1 MKRRIFRARISL
13 SFVNFNFLERNRE
26 LSLNNRERTIGKPI
40 NQISIDISFEPGI
53 YSSHSVAPDKNR
65 GGKLRGNIET
75 GVSIIA
81 AKMSDGVSAH
91 ASVCALGSYVA
102 RPLKK
107 KKNSNL
113 TRFWKTRRPSLLKTV
128 YSPMKLAIQRNVI
141 FIYQSWTG
149 WQQGTGGGEG
159 KKGWSGRERKKKKR
173 NERGK
178 KEEEKE
184 RRGRGKKF
192 FHLLWCEIIFLLI
205 DPGREGNKGWK

>member
-26 LSLNNRERTIGKPI
+26 LSLNNRGRTIGKPI

-53 YSSHSVAPDKNR
+53 YSSHSVASDKNR

-107 KKNSNL
+107 KNSNL

-141 FIYQSWTG
+141 FIYQS
-149 WQQGTGGGEG
+149 
-159 KKGWSGRERKKKKR
+159 
-173 NERGK
+173 
-178 KEEEKE
+178 
-184 RRGRGKKF
+184 
-192 FHLLWCEIIFLLI
+192 
-205 DPGREGNKGWK
+205 

>member
-107 KKNSNL
+107 KNSNL

-159 KKGWSGRERKKKKR
+159 KKGWSGRERKKK
-173 NERGK
+173 NETKEGK
-178 KEEEKE
+178 KRKRKRGGEGEKNSSIFS
-184 RRGRGKKF
+184 GVKLF
-192 FHLLWCEIIFLLI
+192 FY
-205 DPGREGNKGWK
+205 

>member
-26 LSLNNRERTIGKPI
+26 LSLNNRERTVGKPI

-91 ASVCALGSYVA
+91 TSVCALGSYVA

-107 KKNSNL
+107 KNSNL
-113 TRFWKTRRPSLLKTV
+113 TRFWKTRWPSLLKTV

-141 FIYQSWTG
+141 FIYQS
-149 WQQGTGGGEG
+149 
-159 KKGWSGRERKKKKR
+159 
-173 NERGK
+173 
-178 KEEEKE
+178 
-184 RRGRGKKF
+184 
-192 FHLLWCEIIFLLI
+192 
-205 DPGREGNKGWK
+205 

>member
-107 KKNSNL
+107 KKTQIWPDSGKRDGLPYWKQFTLRWNSRYNATWFL
-113 TRFWKTRRPSLLKTV
+113 SIKVEQDGNRGRGEGRGRRDDRAESEKKKNET
-128 YSPMKLAIQRNVI
+128 K
-141 FIYQSWTG
+141 
-149 WQQGTGGGEG
+149 EG
-159 KKGWSGRERKKKKR
+159 KKRKRKRGEEGEKNSSIFSGVKL
-173 NERGK
+173 
-178 KEEEKE
+178 
-184 RRGRGKKF
+184 F
-192 FHLLWCEIIFLLI
+192 FY
-205 DPGREGNKGWK
+205 

>member
-53 YSSHSVAPDKNR
+53 YSNHSVAPDKNR

-107 KKNSNL
+107 KKTQIWPDSGKRDGLPYWKQFTLRWNSRYNATWFL
-113 TRFWKTRRPSLLKTV
+113 SIKVEQDGNRGR
-128 YSPMKLAIQRNVI
+128 
-141 FIYQSWTG
+141 
-149 WQQGTGGGEG
+149 GEG
-159 KKGWSGRERKKKKR
+159 RGRRDDRAESEKKKTKRKREKRGREREEGK
-173 NERGK
+173 GK
-178 KEEEKE
+178 KILPSSLVWNY
-184 RRGRGKKF
+184 F
-192 FHLLWCEIIFLLI
+192 FINR
-205 DPGREGNKGWK
+205 PGEGEGGE

>member
-107 KKNSNL
+107 KKKLKSDPILENATAFPIEN
-113 TRFWKTRRPSLLKTV
+113 SLLSDETRDTTQRDF
-128 YSPMKLAIQRNVI
+128 YLSKLNRMA
-141 FIYQSWTG
+141 TG
-149 WQQGTGGGEG
+149 DGGRGGEEG
-159 KKGWSGRERKKKKR
+159 MIGQRAKKKKTKRKREKRGRERE
-173 NERGK
+173 ERKGK
-178 KEEEKE
+178 KI
-184 RRGRGKKF
+184 
-192 FHLLWCEIIFLLI
+192 LPSSLV
-205 DPGREGNKGWK
+205 

>member
-107 KKNSNL
+107 KKLKSDPILENATAFPIEN
-113 TRFWKTRRPSLLKTV
+113 SLLSDETRDTTQRDF
-128 YSPMKLAIQRNVI
+128 YLSKLNRMA
-141 FIYQSWTG
+141 TG
-149 WQQGTGGGEG
+149 DGERGGEEG
-159 KKGWSGRERKKKKR
+159 MIGQRAKKKKQ

>member
-81 AKMSDGVSAH
+81 AKMSDRVSAH

-107 KKNSNL
+107 KKTQIWPDSGKRDGLPYWKQFTLRWNSRYNATWFL
-113 TRFWKTRRPSLLKTV
+113 SIKVEQDGNRGRGRGGEEG
-128 YSPMKLAIQRNVI
+128 MIGQRAKKKNE
-141 FIYQSWTG
+141 TKEG
-149 WQQGTGGGEG
+149 KKRKRKRGGEG
-159 KKGWSGRERKKKKR
+159 EKNSSIFSGVKL
-173 NERGK
+173 
-178 KEEEKE
+178 
-184 RRGRGKKF
+184 F
-192 FHLLWCEIIFLLI
+192 FY
-205 DPGREGNKGWK
+205 

>member
-91 ASVCALGSYVA
+91 ASA
-102 RPLKK
+102 RILCCPSIKK
-107 KKNSNL
+107 KKNLKSDPILENA
-113 TRFWKTRRPSLLKTV
+113 TAFPIENSLLSDETRDTTQRDF
-128 YSPMKLAIQRNVI
+128 YLSKLNRMA
-141 FIYQSWTG
+141 TG
-149 WQQGTGGGEG
+149 DGGRGGEEG
-159 KKGWSGRERKKKKR
+159 MIGQRAKKKKTKRKREKRGREREEGK
-173 NERGK
+173 GK
-178 KEEEKE
+178 KI
-184 RRGRGKKF
+184 
-192 FHLLWCEIIFLLI
+192 LPSSLV
-205 DPGREGNKGWK
+205 

>member
-107 KKNSNL
+107 KKTQIWPDSGKRDGLPYWKQFTLRWNSRYNATWFL
-113 TRFWKTRRPSLLKTV
+113 SIKVEQDGNRGR
-128 YSPMKLAIQRNVI
+128 
-141 FIYQSWTG
+141 
-149 WQQGTGGGEG
+149 GEG
-159 KKGWSGRERKKKKR
+159 RGRRDDRAESEKKKQ

>member
-13 SFVNFNFLERNRE
+13 SFVNFNFLKRNRE
-26 LSLNNRERTIGKPI
+26 FSLNNRERTIGKPI

-53 YSSHSVAPDKNR
+53 YSSHSIAPDKNR

-107 KKNSNL
+107 KNL
-113 TRFWKTRRPSLLKTV
+113 KSDPILENATAFPIENSLLSDETRDTTQRDF
-128 YSPMKLAIQRNVI
+128 YLSKLNRMA
-141 FIYQSWTG
+141 TG
-149 WQQGTGGGEG
+149 DGGRGGEEG
-159 KKGWSGRERKKKKR
+159 MIGQRAKKKKTKRKREKRGREREEGK
-173 NERGK
+173 GK
-178 KEEEKE
+178 KI
-184 RRGRGKKF
+184 
-192 FHLLWCEIIFLLI
+192 LPSSLV
-205 DPGREGNKGWK
+205 